1 MVLYV
6 LSHEKVLLYRPL
18 RQGMGLPE
26 DPCSSLDATRHDA
39 YSFPARDL
47 PRLLLR
53 LEKRLSATPRYFRYP
68 WTTQG
73 VGVSDLQVR

>member
-26 DPCSSLDATRHDA
+26 DPSSSLDATGHDA
-39 YSFPARDL
+39 SSFPARD
-47 PRLLLR
+47 LLR
-53 LEKRLSATPRYFRYP
+53 LEKRLSATPGHFA
-68 WTTQG
+68 TIGQHKE
-73 VGVSDLQVR
+73 LE

>member
-6 LSHEKVLLYRPL
+6 LSHEKGLLYRPL
-18 RQGMGLPE
+18 RQGMGQPE
-26 DPCSSLDATRHDA
+26 DPSFSLDATGHDA

-53 LEKRLSATPRYFRYP
+53 LENRLSATPRYFRYH

-73 VGVSDLQVR
+73 VGASGCRVQ